1 MRRLSATI
9 LALMLSAVT
18 FAQDRVFC
26 EIVEQAIS
34 FKKSAKV
41 TIDFGQKREKALRKQ
56 SMVDENGKNLIFNSK
71 IDALN
76 HMSKLGWEF
85 LQAYTVVSG
94 SDGDSKSQ
102 IHWLLYKDVE
112 SGEDPYKGLTTKE
125 IHEKSNK

>member
-1 MRRLSATI
+1 
-9 LALMLSAVT
+9 MLSTVT

-26 EIVEQAIS
+26 EIVEQTIS
-34 FKKSAKV
+34 FKKSTKV
-41 TIDFGQKREKALRKQ
+41 TIDFGQKREKALRMQ
-56 SMVDENGKNLIFNSK
+56 SMVDENGNNLIFNSK